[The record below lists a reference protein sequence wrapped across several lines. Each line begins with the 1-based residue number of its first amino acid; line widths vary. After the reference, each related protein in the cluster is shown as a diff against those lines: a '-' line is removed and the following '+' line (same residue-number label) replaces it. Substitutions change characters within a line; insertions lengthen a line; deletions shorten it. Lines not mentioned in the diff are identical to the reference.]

1 MSLWDI
7 SLDLLTFLVQK
18 LSLSFMLLQLRVFE
32 GLRKMFSSR
41 ALKLCPSVARSFG
54 STSGE
59 TLVKTAY
66 YDMHL
71 AMGGKMVPFAGYE
84 LPVQVSV

>member
-1 MSLWDI
+1 
-7 SLDLLTFLVQK
+7 
-18 LSLSFMLLQLRVFE
+18 MLLQLGVFA

-84 LPVQVSV
+84 LPVQVSVQYTFLYCISALIFYFFA